1 MDKMERQPAEWEKL
15 FANDMTDKD
24 LIFQN
29 IQTAPY
35 QQDKQPKQK
44 MGRRH

>member
-1 MDKMERQPAEWEKL
+1 MFFFVVVVCFYLNVMNGLSAEWEKL

-29 IQTAPY
+29 I
-35 QQDKQPKQK
+35 
-44 MGRRH
+44 

>member
-1 MDKMERQPAEWEKL
+1 MGLKSFAQQRKPVDKMNRLSAEWEKL

-29 IQTAPY
+29 I
-35 QQDKQPKQK
+35 
-44 MGRRH
+44 

>member
-1 MDKMERQPAEWEKL
+1 MGLKSFAQQRTVDKMKRLSAEWEKL

-29 IQTAPY
+29 I
-35 QQDKQPKQK
+35 
-44 MGRRH
+44 